1 MIKYLLLILPFFSQ
15 AESDVFKR
23 ELDFVSSQRQ
33 TLEKQLATIKTKKAK
48 KNADLDR
55 QLDEL
60 HKEKARLTSE
70 LESTENEAAEY
81 SRLAKKQSQSQSAL
95 TDRMEWIKSKN
106 EEMIY
111 FMPTTPKSS
120 SDVSDKTLVGAL
132 NAQAHAIES
141 MSQTFTAVK
150 SYTDPNQTLQ
160 EGNVFH
166 LGPFVRFLDRNNKWT
181 VLSLTDAGYYSETNE
196 SSFDK
201 VSSDSPF
208 VTAAFIQL
216 PFIKMQPIL
225 KEKNLFNR
233 VMDVLP
239 AVFLALVFFAIGW
252 IFIQLAKS

>member
-1 MIKYLLLILPFFSQ
+1 MIKYILILLPLFAQ

-33 TLEKQLATIKTKKAK
+33 TLEKQLTTIKSQKAK

-60 HKEKARLTSE
+60 HKEKARLVAE
-70 LESTENEAAEY
+70 LESTENEATEY
-81 SRLAKKQSQSQSAL
+81 SRLAKKQLQSQSAL
-95 TDRMEWIKSKN
+95 TDRMEWIKTKN

-111 FMPTTPKSS
+111 FMPLKSEEG
-120 SDVSDKTLVGAL
+120 DKTLVGAL

-141 MSQTFTAVK
+141 MSQTFSAVK
-150 SYTDPNQTLQ
+150 SYTDLNQTLQ
-160 EGNVFH
+160 EGHVFH
-166 LGPFVRFLDRNNKWT
+166 LGPFVRFLDKNNKWT

-208 VTAAFIQL
+208 VAAAFIQL
-216 PFIKMQPIL
+216 PFNKMQPIL

-233 VMDVLP
+233 IMDLLP
-239 AVFLALVFFAIGW
+239 GVFLALVFFAIGW

>member
-1 MIKYLLLILPFFSQ
+1 MIKYLLILLPLFSQ
-15 AESDVFKR
+15 AETDVFKR

-33 TLEKQLATIKTKKAK
+33 TLEKQLTTIKAQKAK

-60 HKEKARLTSE
+60 HKEKARLTAE

-95 TDRMEWIKSKN
+95 TDRLEWIKSKN

-111 FMPTTPKSS
+111 FMPVKPEA
-120 SDVSDKTLVGAL
+120 SDKTLVGAL
-132 NAQAHAIES
+132 NSQARAIES
-141 MSQTFTAVK
+141 MSQTFSAIK
-150 SYTDPNQTLQ
+150 SYTDLNQTLQ
-160 EGNVFH
+160 EGSLFH
-166 LGPFVRFLDRNNKWT
+166 LGPFVRFLDKNNKWT
-181 VLSLTDAGYYSETNE
+181 VLSLTDAGYYTETNE

-201 VSSDSPF
+201 VASDSPF
-208 VTAAFIQL
+208 VAAAFIQL
-216 PFIKMQPIL
+216 PFNKMQPIL

-233 VMDVLP
+233 IMDLLP
-239 AVFLALVFFAIGW
+239 GVFLALVFFAIGW